1 MMFESSQEDESKKK
15 RNKSSGLM
23 RDYSGKSCERRPE
36 LEGGEDAEDPLSLGA
51 SRERRPSR
59 YSIS

>member
-1 MMFESSQEDESKKK
+1 
-15 RNKSSGLM
+15 M
-23 RDYSGKSCERRPE
+23 RDYRGKWCERRPE
-36 LEGGEDAEDPLSLGA
+36 LEGGEDEEDPLSLGA